1 MTTASASAAFANNT
15 PSTNT
20 VLKTV
25 APTLPIGSARLP
37 LAEDGRLHAA
47 SALSALGL
55 GEAAEWAAQD
65 WESPHWAAFERA
77 HSLTRHLAD
86 FGAGPEPTLSV
97 AEFVALAARS
107 DTTQARRL
115 QRKMADTFARAL
127 MGDIRLAAE
136 VAERSSEPLA
146 RSWLYARLESQD
158 ARRTL
163 MSAAAKHGGHGP
175 IFGQLGSVSNRSVLG
190 KDSATLRR
198 ERNVKHTRD
207 GLNTDEL
214 RRLSYLDAAT
224 AAALEG
230 GRVQGNDAILELH
243 RKVAERERATWAGGL
258 DRAG

>member
-1 MTTASASAAFANNT
+1 MNATIDTA
-15 PSTNT
+15 
-20 VLKTV
+20 LKTV
-25 APTLPIGSARLP
+25 APTLSIGSARLP
-37 LAEDGRLHAA
+37 LSDAGRLHAA
-47 SALSALGL
+47 SALSFLGL
-55 GEAAEWAAQD
+55 GQAAAWAQQD
-65 WESPHWAAFERA
+65 WESPHWKAFEQM
-77 HSLTRHLAD
+77 HSLSHELSD

-97 AEFVALAARS
+97 AEFVALAAQTQ
-107 DTTQARRL
+107 TTSARRL
-115 QRKMADTFARAL
+115 QRKMADTFARSL

-146 RSWLYARLESQD
+146 RSWLHARLESQD

-198 ERNVKHTRD
+198 ERGVKQTRD
-207 GLNTDEL
+207 GLGTDEL

-230 GRVQGNDAILELH
+230 GTVQGNDAILELH
-243 RKVAERERATWAGGL
+243 RKVAGRERQTWAGGL

>member
-1 MTTASASAAFANNT
+1 MTGTF
-15 PSTNT
+15 
-20 VLKTV
+20 KTV
-25 APTLPIGSARLP
+25 APTLNIGLLRLP
-37 LAEDGRLHAA
+37 LSEGGRLHAA
-47 SALSALGL
+47 IALDALGL
-55 GEAAEWAAQD
+55 SEAAQWARQD
-65 WESPHWAAFERA
+65 WESPHWRAFEQT
-77 HSLTRHLAD
+77 HTLTRTLSD

-97 AEFVALAARS
+97 SEFVNIAART
-107 DTTQARRL
+107 DTAPARRL
-115 QRKMADTFARAL
+115 QRRMADTFARAL
-127 MGDIRLAAE
+127 VGDIRLAAE
-136 VAERSSEPLA
+136 VAERSTEPLA
-146 RSWLYARLESQD
+146 RSWLHARLESQD

-198 ERNVKHTRD
+198 ERQVKHTRD
-207 GLNTDEL
+207 GLSTDEL

-230 GRVQGNDAILELH
+230 GRVQGNEAILELH

>member
-1 MTTASASAAFANNT
+1 MTGTF
-15 PSTNT
+15 
-20 VLKTV
+20 KTV
-25 APTLPIGSARLP
+25 APTLNIGSLRLP
-37 LAEDGRLHAA
+37 LSDAGRLHAA
-47 SALSALGL
+47 VALDALGL
-55 GEAAEWAAQD
+55 GEAAHWARQD
-65 WESPHWAAFERA
+65 WESPHWAAFEQTHA
-77 HSLTRHLAD
+77 LTRTLSD

-97 AEFVALAARS
+97 AEFVGIAARL
-107 DTTQARRL
+107 DTASARRL
-115 QRKMADTFARAL
+115 QRRMADTFARAL
-127 MGDIRLAAE
+127 VGDIRLAAE
-136 VAERSSEPLA
+136 VAERSSEPLS
-146 RSWLYARLESQD
+146 RSWLHARLESQD

-163 MSAAAKHGGHGP
+163 MSAAAKHGGNGP

-198 ERNVKHTRD
+198 ERQVKHTRD
-207 GLNTDEL
+207 GLSTDEL